1 MKRLLAAALAFIM
14 MMSLCCQVAFAEE
27 EDDYNNLFFFGH
39 YPLEDKDN
47 YYGDQAIGW
56 WILYDDEEAEK
67 ALLIS
72 FYAIDT
78 QVFDVSGASWE
89 NSSIRHWLN
98 NDFYYSAFTEEEQ
111 QMILTTTVKNGKA
124 ENYSEWDTDG
134 SKDTEDK
141 VFLLSAAESL
151 KYLPD
156 RSKCYYTPYA
166 QDAAGKIFKETGSY
180 WLRSPGKKSG
190 EMAIFDNGKIASMAA
205 KKTTGVCPAIWVDY
219 SQDMSNLP
227 FERLSNAFE
236 LEDDHGEY
244 LQAFEIYDSLGT
256 YEYGYYYAAEALL
269 KYALESEGNDEEIIQ
284 RLQSYHKYCN
294 EHELTIDE
302 TKYDVSSYELLNEAY
317 YNLAV
322 KAQENGEYERAMEFY
337 SKVGQYKDA
346 ANRLIE
352 CYKKYGI
359 QYKYMDATLV
369 NAGKKNGNY
378 AEAKGITRD
387 DVDRGCELGSFIIS
401 GYTEKEEGRDRTIFI
416 KTRGHNMTLWFNL
429 ERNIDDLTGNGKLS
443 ILTDP
448 KGWDTLFKAP
458 EEVTDFGRGTL
469 LVQHIG
475 SDGKARTVTYTDFLA
490 AKETGTANT
499 RVDIKEEGIYNVA
512 LDYMIKNSDLK
523 EALNSTTTYRLS
535 FSFEVKNGSGMV
547 YLFDIGT
554 GSELE
559 EYSRAETGFRID
571 KANSKSVKVN
581 YVRYAINQKGNAL
594 DVRASAPAS
603 DGDVFKDV
611 GYYILTMTPEAG
623 VTIEKHIFVGT
634 KADLAQFMEIEPALD
649 KFA

>member
-1 MKRLLAAALAFIM
+1 MKRLLSLVLALIM
-14 MMSLCCQVAFAEE
+14 MVSLCSQMAYAEE
-27 EDDYNNLFFFGH
+27 EDDYDNLFFFGH
-39 YPLEDKDN
+39 YPMEDSDN
-47 YYGDQAIGW
+47 YYGDDPIGW

-67 ALLIS
+67 VLLIS
-72 FYAIDT
+72 FYAIDA
-78 QVFDVSGASWE
+78 QVYDDSSANWE
-89 NSSIRHWLN
+89 KSSIRHWLN
-98 NDFYYSAFTEEEQ
+98 NDFYNSAFTEEEQ
-111 QMILTTTVKNGKA
+111 QMILTTTVKNGIS
-124 ENYSEWDTDG
+124 ENYSEWNSSG
-134 SKDTEDK
+134 GKDTEDK
-141 VFLLSAAESL
+141 VFLLSAAEYA

-156 RSKCYYTPYA
+156 RGKCFFTPHA
-166 QDAAGKIFKETGSY
+166 QEAAGKIIKETGSH
-180 WLRSPGKKSG
+180 WLRSPGKKDG
-190 EMAIFDNGKIASMAA
+190 EVAVFDNGKIASRAA
-205 KKTTGVCPAIWVDY
+205 KKVTGVCPAIWVDY

-227 FERLSNAFE
+227 FERFCEAID
-236 LEDDHGEY
+236 LEDEYGEY

-256 YEYGYYYAAEALL
+256 YSYGYYFAAETLL
-269 KYALESEGNDEEIIQ
+269 KYALEAEGDDEEITQ
-284 RLQSYHKYCN
+284 RLQNYHKYCK
-294 EHELTIDE
+294 EHDLTVDE
-302 TKYDVSSYELLNEAY
+302 SEYEISSYELLNEAY
-317 YNLAV
+317 YNLAL
-322 KAQENGEYERAMEFY
+322 KSQDNGEYERAMEFY
-337 SKVGQYKDA
+337 SKVGQYKEA
-346 ANRLIE
+346 ASRLID
-352 CYKKYGI
+352 CYKEYGI

-378 AEAKGITRD
+378 AETKGITRD

-401 GYTEKEEGRDRTIFI
+401 GYTEKEEDRDRTTFI
-416 KTRGHNMTLWFNL
+416 KTRGHNITLWFNL

-443 ILTDP
+443 ILADP
-448 KGWDTLFKAP
+448 KGWDTIFKAP

-475 SDGKARTVTYTDFLA
+475 TDGKARTVTYTDFLSA
-490 AKETGTANT
+490 RETGTANT
-499 RVDIKEEGIYNVA
+499 RVDIKEEGTYNVA

-523 EALNSTTTYRLS
+523 EALNSTTCYRIS

-559 EYSRAETGFRID
+559 EYSRAEAGFRID

-603 DGDVFKDV
+603 DGDEFKDV

-634 KADLAQFMEIEPALD
+634 KADLQQFMEIEPALE